1 MKGGAA
7 YGRGEPA
14 PYTGSLIIGFL
25 QEGYGPEVV
34 NVRKKDFAGSE
45 GEGFMGKSGGMEEE
59 WKSKREGRGFSA
71 SLKKASIRRQLYTI
85 YILAVILPIALIGGF
100 LLWNTDRLLTDY
112 HRDLLE
118 SDNSR
123 VRNILFEITAQVY
136 NMSENIAFDEEIQ
149 EVLRGNYYMRK
160 DMPEKVDRIE
170 ALDNY
175 NFNYAEVESIEIYVD
190 NPTLTDY
197 KQFHYADRGL
207 QGEAWYQRA
216 LGQSSVFW
224 VSLMNEDAYGNEY
237 WALCLVRK
245 IPVMYSNYH
254 AALVIRLSDN
264 YLHTRIGSRQ
274 YETTMSVD
282 RDPVFFSTDRDAY
295 GLAQEAP
302 VHYGESYYQY
312 TGNMTAGGEKCIVNV
327 STLPMYQSDSNVYI
341 CTVNRQAYDNIRR
354 IIGICMIIIAVAV
367 LVPGI
372 LIHFFTSYF
381 TSRILTLRYAMHRVS
396 NEDYEIDVTVSGQ
409 DEVSEAFA
417 DLEVMVKRIEQK
429 DAQMY
434 EARIKEKELVNKQ
447 QEMEFKMLASQINP
461 HFLYNT
467 LETIRMKAFTAGD
480 REAARAIKL
489 LGKSLRYVLDNT
501 GTKLTA
507 LDKELEHVE
516 NYLAIQKLR
525 FGEKFDS
532 FIDIGEGVET
542 KELFILP
549 LILQPIVE
557 NALLHG
563 LEETE
568 SGGEIRLSLYQKEGF
583 FFIDVTDNGCGMTA
597 EALEE
602 LRRNIDVKDMG
613 RSKSIGLYN
622 INQRL
627 NLYYGGSRNLRIYS
641 EYGKGTTVRLT
652 FFADKGLPQKD

>member
-1 MKGGAA
+1 M
-7 YGRGEPA
+7 
-14 PYTGSLIIGFL
+14 
-25 QEGYGPEVV
+25 
-34 NVRKKDFAGSE
+34 
-45 GEGFMGKSGGMEEE
+45 
-59 WKSKREGRGFSA
+59 
-71 SLKKASIRRQLYTI
+71 
-85 YILAVILPIALIGGF
+85 
-100 LLWNTDRLLTDY
+100 WNTDRLLTDY

-118 SDNSR
+118 SDNS
-123 VRNILFEITAQVY
+123 
-136 NMSENIAFDEEIQ
+136 
-149 EVLRGNYYMRK
+149 
-160 DMPEKVDRIE
+160 
-170 ALDNY
+170 
-175 NFNYAEVESIEIYVD
+175 
-190 NPTLTDY
+190 
-197 KQFHYADRGL
+197 
-207 QGEAWYQRA
+207 
-216 LGQSSVFW
+216 
-224 VSLMNEDAYGNEY
+224 
-237 WALCLVRK
+237 
-245 IPVMYSNYH
+245 
-254 AALVIRLSDN
+254 
-264 YLHTRIGSRQ
+264 
-274 YETTMSVD
+274 
-282 RDPVFFSTDRDAY
+282 
-295 GLAQEAP
+295 
-302 VHYGESYYQY
+302 
-312 TGNMTAGGEKCIVNV
+312 
-327 STLPMYQSDSNVYI
+327 
-341 CTVNRQAYDNIRR
+341 
-354 IIGICMIIIAVAV
+354 
-367 LVPGI
+367 
-372 LIHFFTSYF
+372 
-381 TSRILTLRYAMHRVS
+381 RVS

-516 NYLAIQKLR
+516 NYLVIQKLR

-568 SGGEIRLSLYQKEGF
+568 SGGEIRLSLYRKEVF

-652 FFADKGLPQKD
+652 FFADKGLPQRD